1 MTRKCEVELFAIAVG
16 VVGRSGTGRVSHNL
30 EVVSETNTLHIPVL
44 ANILSNC
51 SPNCA
56 ANRESISIVS
66 TVVTA
71 QHQSFRAQNNL
82 CGVK

>member
-51 SPNCA
+51 SSSCA
-56 ANRESISIVS
+56 TNRESISIVN
-66 TVVTA
+66 TVVTT
-71 QHQSFRAQNNL
+71 QHSELKIICA
-82 CGVK
+82 V

>member
-16 VVGRSGTGRVSHNL
+16 VVGRSGTGCVSHNL

-51 SPNCA
+51 SSNCA
-56 ANRESISIVS
+56 ANRESIS
-66 TVVTA
+66 TV
-71 QHQSFRAQNNL
+71 QLIERAFQ
-82 CGVK
+82 